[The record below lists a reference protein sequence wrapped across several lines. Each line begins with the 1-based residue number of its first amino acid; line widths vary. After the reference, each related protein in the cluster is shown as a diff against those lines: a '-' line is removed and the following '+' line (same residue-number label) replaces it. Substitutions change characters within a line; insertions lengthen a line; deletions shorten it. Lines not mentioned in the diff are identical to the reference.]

1 MNEFITGLINTSMV
15 AGLSIVVFLFFFSF
29 IGRNYSARCR
39 KVVWIL
45 IAFCCLIP
53 FRYPSGLLR
62 YTVEI
67 PDVVIR
73 RAETSET
80 SYTESPVVQ
89 NNTEQAVI
97 YEHKSAQDHS
107 SLEVFKKEITITNV
121 FFTIWICVGVAMS
134 IYYMVGYWRLQK
146 KIKRW
151 GHDCED
157 ADIQKILID
166 ESSQY
171 KMSRVPKLRILQDS
185 SVGPFTTG
193 VLQKTIVLPS
203 DIPCERDMRFIIKHE
218 MLHCKNKDILLKLL
232 FLFVNIIH
240 WFNPLVWLLRK
251 AVEQDIEIS
260 CDEAVILGGN
270 RADREEY
277 GDIIM
282 SWVEKG
288 NYKWSPVSTGYVQG
302 VRFIKRRF
310 DSIIN
315 DKKKKR
321 GVLIIGITCAFIL
334 LMGSVIHVQ
343 SGEKIYR
350 VGKVPIL
357 QGIEVRTDLDGDG
370 EEERVVITDHA
381 YGDDAYSVV
390 YVGFKNSKNA
400 ASANYPGYW
409 GSYMV
414 TGDLSGN
421 DRADIVVNMISTG
434 STYGGGQFTVLHLET
449 NEAGYPELVEYP
461 SNFIKNDNLEL
472 KWVGWDEYTGDDIP
486 NDEYSTAQPT
496 SFSPENWD
504 FAGMGATIIE
514 KDGKTMLRLIA
525 YVDPWTESAKCIDC
539 SYTPDGWYIEDMQMI
554 YDYWGGGWEEALLG
568 EDFWV
573 NW

>member
-1 MNEFITGLINTSMV
+1 MKEFITGLINTSMV
-15 AGLSIVVFLFFFSF
+15 AGVSIIVILFFFYF

-45 IAFCCLIP
+45 MAFCCLIP
-53 FRYPSGLLR
+53 FRFPSGLLR

-73 RAETSET
+73 QAENPKTN
-80 SYTESPVVQ
+80 YAESLVVQ
-89 NNTEQAVI
+89 NNVEQAAT
-97 YEHKSAQDHS
+97 YEHESAQVHS
-107 SLEVFKKEITITNV
+107 SFGVLKKEITTADI
-121 FFTIWICVGVAMS
+121 FFTIWICVSVAMS
-134 IYYMVGYWRLQK
+134 IYYMLGYWMLQK

-157 ADIQKILID
+157 AGTQKILID
-166 ESSQY
+166 ESNQY
-171 KMSRVPKLRILQDS
+171 KMKRVPKLCILQDS
-185 SVGPFTTG
+185 SVGPFSTG
-193 VLQKTIVLPS
+193 FLRNTIVLPS
-203 DIPCERDMRFIIKHE
+203 DIPSERDMRFIIKHE
-218 MLHCKNKDILLKLL
+218 MLHCKNKDILLKLF

-260 CDEAVILGGN
+260 CDEAVILGAN
-270 RADREEY
+270 RTDREEY
-277 GDIIM
+277 SDVIM
-282 SWVEKG
+282 SWVERG
-288 NYKWSPVSTGYVQG
+288 NYKWSAVSTGYVQG
-302 VRFIKRRF
+302 VKFIKRRF

-315 DKKKKR
+315 DRKRKR
-321 GVLIIGITCAFIL
+321 GILLIGITCAFIL

-343 SGEKIYR
+343 SGEKIYG
-350 VGKVPIL
+350 VSKVPIL

-370 EEERVVITDHA
+370 GVERVLITDHA
-381 YGDDAYSVV
+381 YGDDAHSQVCV
-390 YVGFKNSKNA
+390 IFKNSNNIA
-400 ASANYPGYW
+400 TVNYPDYW
-409 GSYMV
+409 SSYIV

-421 DRADIVVNMISTG
+421 GRADIVVNMISTG

-461 SNFIKNDNLEL
+461 NNFIKNDNLEL
-472 KWVGWDEYTGDDIP
+472 KWVGWEEYTGDDIP

-496 SFSPENWD
+496 SFSIENWD

-514 KDGKTMLRLIA
+514 KDGKTMLRLVA

-568 EDFWV
+568 DGF
-573 NW
+573 

>member
-15 AGLSIVVFLFFFSF
+15 AGLSIAVFLFFFSF

-80 SYTESPVVQ
+80 SYTESQVVQ
-89 NNTEQAVI
+89 NNTEQAVT

-107 SLEVFKKEITITNV
+107 SFGVFKKEITITNV

-134 IYYMVGYWRLQK
+134 IYYMIGYWRLQK

-171 KMSRVPKLRILQDS
+171 KMSRVPKLCILQDS
-185 SVGPFTTG
+185 SVGPFSTG
-193 VLQKTIVLPS
+193 VLRNTIVLPS
-203 DIPCERDMRFIIKHE
+203 DIPSERDMRFIIKHE
-218 MLHCKNKDILLKLL
+218 MLHCKKKDILLKLL

-260 CDEAVILGGN
+260 CDEAVILGRN

-288 NYKWSPVSTGYVQG
+288 NYNWSPVSTGYVQG
-302 VRFIKRRF
+302 VKFIKRRF

-321 GVLIIGITCAFIL
+321 GILVIGITCAFIL
-334 LMGSVIHVQ
+334 LMGSVLHVQ
-343 SGEKIYR
+343 SGEKIYG
-350 VGKVPIL
+350 VSKVPIL
-357 QGIEVRTDLDGDG
+357 QGIEVRTDLDGDR
-370 EEERVVITDHA
+370 EEERVLITDHA
-381 YGDDAYSVV
+381 YGDNAHSQVCV
-390 YVGFKNSKNA
+390 IFKNSNNIA
-400 ASANYPGYW
+400 LVNYPDYW
-409 GSYMV
+409 SSYIV

-421 DRADIVVNMISTG
+421 GRADIVVNMISTG

-461 SNFIKNDNLEL
+461 SNFIKNDNLKL
-472 KWVGWDEYTGDDIP
+472 KWVGWDEYTGDEIP
-486 NDEYSTAQPT
+486 NDESSTAQPT

-568 EDFWV
+568 DGF
-573 NW
+573 